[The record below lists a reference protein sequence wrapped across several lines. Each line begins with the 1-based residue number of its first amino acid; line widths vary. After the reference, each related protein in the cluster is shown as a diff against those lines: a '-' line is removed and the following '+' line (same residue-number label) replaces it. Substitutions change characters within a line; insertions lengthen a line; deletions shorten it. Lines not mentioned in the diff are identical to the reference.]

1 MENTSWVRKVIV
13 GIVALAI
20 AAVAA
25 YFSVI
30 GISKLFGG
38 SPIATKIM
46 GTVLEAGKLV
56 CASVAYSFFM
66 SKRRVLASVF
76 SFFTVIMMLVT
87 SIGIYGFL
95 SSSYKQ
101 VASSLSVNEQK
112 IEAVEEKKALYE
124 NRLDRYD
131 QERKALLEDKRSL
144 RGQLQTASQKY
155 AERGWKTDKEAVE
168 RLQDQVAKTQNQ
180 LDRINSKISVATDS
194 VSAFNQRKLDLKTGE
209 NVDVRSKLGPVIQTA
224 GLFGIERDN
233 AVLIF
238 IGMIMFVF
246 DPMAVAL
253 VVAFNVM
260 TGRHSENRE
269 ERVSETS
276 APVENKEKPDVE
288 EVVVSPSPSK
298 REVSSG
304 GHLKALEGFQKQK
317 DSSPTQHTSSKE
329 DPEESEDKA
338 SKEEMEEFSE
348 EVQEQVEEIADED
361 GNEITKEDID
371 TLKDQIKKKG
381 RKYKVGKDGGM
392 SVESNEN

>member
-101 VASSLSVNEQK
+101 VASSLSVNEQR

-144 RGQLQTASQKY
+144 RTQLQTASQKY

-168 RLQDQVAKTQNQ
+168 RLQDQIANTQNQ
-180 LDRINSKISVATDS
+180 LDRINNKISVATDS

-260 TGRHSENRE
+260 TGRHSENE
-269 ERVSETS
+269 EESVHEPST
-276 APVENKEKPDVE
+276 PVEREEKPDVE
-288 EVVVSPSPSK
+288 RVVISPSPK
-298 REVSSG
+298 AEDSSG
-304 GHLKALEGFQKQK
+304 GHLKALEGFQRQE
-317 DSSPTQHTSSKE
+317 SSTPTQHPSSKE

-348 EVQEQVEEIADED
+348 EVQEQVEEVADES